1 MLLPGEVCA
10 ERLERG
16 NHGHIMKAVL
26 NAQKSAEAI
35 VPGGKKPGKG
45 RTNTSPSRRR
55 KEDGMTKAECAVK
68 GDCPQRDGTE
78 GEGYQ
83 RGCDVMGKTSI
94 SVRTSET

>member
-35 VPGGKKPGKG
+35 VPGGKKTRKG
-45 RTNTSPSRRR
+45 PNQHKP
-55 KEDGMTKAECAVK
+55 E
-68 GDCPQRDGTE
+68 
-78 GEGYQ
+78 
-83 RGCDVMGKTSI
+83 
-94 SVRTSET
+94 